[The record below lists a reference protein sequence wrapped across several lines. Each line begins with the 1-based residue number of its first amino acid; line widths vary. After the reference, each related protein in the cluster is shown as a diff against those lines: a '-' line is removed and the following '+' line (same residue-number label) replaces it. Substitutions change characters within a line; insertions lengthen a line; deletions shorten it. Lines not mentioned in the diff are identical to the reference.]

1 MSIKLILPWV
11 GELPWY
17 WPLFESSVKN
27 AGVVLVLVRGDCG
40 YFRRRIEGALPEIG
54 RCGLEN
60 GYKLCDFRPM
70 FGRIFAEEIG
80 DADYWAFGDCD
91 LVYGRGMGEW
101 LRRMVADDVDVA
113 CVRKDWT
120 SGPFTLMKNCDRVN
134 SLFERAPNWREVART
149 PAHCGFDELGHNW
162 LLRYRHGGE
171 PYDELRRKGNFAGIM
186 WDAADVRFVHE
197 DVLCEDSLAQ
207 GNVAMHPDGRL
218 TFNGTE
224 IAAFHFIA
232 AKSYL
237 GFNVQK
243 NIAGHENG
251 YLLTRDGYWGG
262 SGPSWI
268 GRMRRRLSGFVDFVC
283 KCIRGDFAARLR
295 VKRVLLR
302 VFGNKDWWQYV

>member
-1 MSIKLILPWV
+1 MSSILREGVDAFQITKSILLVSIKLILPWV

-27 AGVVLVLVRGDCG
+27 AGVVLALVRGDCG
-40 YFRRRIEGALPEIG
+40 YFRRRIEGALPEVG

-91 LVYGRGMGEW
+91 LIYGRGMGEW

-134 SLFERAPNWREVART
+134 SLFERAANWREVART

-171 PYDELRRKGNFAGIM
+171 SYDELRRKGNFAGIM
-186 WDAADVRFVHE
+186 WDAKDVRFVHE
-197 DVLCEDSLAQ
+197 DVLCED
-207 GNVAMHPDGRL
+207 GRS
-218 TFNGTE
+218 GARQCRDASRW
-224 IAAFHFIA
+224 AAYIQWHRDRGIPFHRSKVILGVQC
-232 AKSYL
+232 AKEY
-237 GFNVQK
+237 
-243 NIAGHENG
+243 
-251 YLLTRDGYWGG
+251 Y
-262 SGPSWI
+262 GP
-268 GRMRRRLSGFVDFVC
+268 
-283 KCIRGDFAARLR
+283 
-295 VKRVLLR
+295 
-302 VFGNKDWWQYV
+302 